1 MNQLWKSLSFNWP
14 QKAILFVF
22 ALANAIASIYEVE
35 ENEGNMLWYYMLV
48 AFISLLLAFKK
59 KEV

>member
-1 MNQLWKSLSFNWP
+1 MIQFWKDLSFNKP

-22 ALANAIASIYEVE
+22 AFLNAIASLYEVD
-35 ENEGNMLWYYMLV
+35 ENDGNRLWYYMLV